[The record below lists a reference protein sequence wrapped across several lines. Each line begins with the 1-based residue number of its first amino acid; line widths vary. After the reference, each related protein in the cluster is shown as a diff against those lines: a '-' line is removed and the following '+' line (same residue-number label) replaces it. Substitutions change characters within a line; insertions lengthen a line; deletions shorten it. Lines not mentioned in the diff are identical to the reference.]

1 MSKKAI
7 GKIERLS
14 VEHFKKPGR
23 KLYLVP
29 LLFSGGKSEKKV
41 PKEYLAKVKVYWDE
55 VEDRLDDLKAKVGKI
70 DKIYHELVDIGGEK
84 GLKIIKN
91 LNKRSYQITRKFFQE
106 GGVLEAMENGNL
118 VKESVDWA
126 RCLAAGLQSE
136 KALRKISQFYIE
148 TVQKRE
154 EFITREIDKTLK
166 DNEIGIIFIREDNN
180 IKFPSGIEIF
190 RIYPPIL
197 DDIHRYLRDFRPKGE

>member
-7 GKIERLS
+7 GKIEKLP

-23 KLYLVP
+23 KLYFVP

-41 PKEYLAKVKVYWDE
+41 PKEYLAKVKIYWDE

-84 GLKIIKN
+84 GLEVIKN

-197 DDIHRYLRDFRPKGE
+197 DDIHRYLRDLRPKGE

>member
-1 MSKKAI
+1 MPKKAI
-7 GKIERLS
+7 GKIEKFG

-29 LLFSGGKSEKKV
+29 LLFSGGKSEKEV
-41 PKEYLAKVKVYWDE
+41 PKEYLAKVKIYWDE
-55 VEDRLDDLKAKVGKI
+55 AENRLNDLKTKVGKI
-70 DKIYHELVDIGGEK
+70 NRIYHELVDTGGEK
-84 GLKIIKN
+84 GLEVIKN
-91 LNKRSYQITRKFFQE
+91 LNKRSYQITRKFFQKE
-106 GGVLEAMENGNL
+106 GVLEAMENGNL
-118 VKESVDWA
+118 VKESIDWA

-154 EFITREIDKTLK
+154 EFITEKIDKTLK

-180 IKFPSGIEIF
+180 IKFPSDIEIF
-190 RIYPPIL
+190 RVYPPIL
-197 DDIHRYLRDFRPKGE
+197 DDIHRYLRDFRPEK